1 MIFNKKIA
9 FLEPRGIVT
18 GRQILFLGEWGAEK
32 WQEQVPWVPRGIP
45 TSYGLVREIK
55 LDPNS

>member
-9 FLEPRGIVT
+9 FLGPRGIVT

-45 TSYGLVREIK
+45 NQPQPTL
-55 LDPNS
+55 